1 MLLKWCYVSFQE
13 NPISKLPNM
22 ETSLLGAVDVMRGDC
37 GSGVQGL
44 IAGYS
49 PPISSFAGEKD
60 SSGSLRHNVNTC
72 FRIILSSLAWLVWSW
87 SATPEM
93 ATNRRCI
100 RSSALAKP
108 PGPLARGDFFP
119 VILVPLFGATATE
132 EEWPL
137 CSCSGQWRLF
147 NISHVMTSY
156 Y

>member
-22 ETSLLGAVDVMRGDC
+22 EISLLGAVDVMRGDC

-60 SSGSLRHNVNTC
+60 SSGSLRHSVNTC

-93 ATNRRCI
+93 ATNKRCI

-132 EEWPL
+132 EEWLL
-137 CSCSGQWRLF
+137 CSCGGQWRLF